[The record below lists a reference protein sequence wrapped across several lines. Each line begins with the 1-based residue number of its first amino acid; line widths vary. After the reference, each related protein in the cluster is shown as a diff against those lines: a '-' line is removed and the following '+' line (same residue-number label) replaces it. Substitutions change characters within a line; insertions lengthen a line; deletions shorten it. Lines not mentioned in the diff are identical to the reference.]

1 MIDIVIKDSA
11 PQEKRSSKTTPLIV
25 EEAHRKYENNVL
37 FKIQKIIRDAFNS
50 LVNLICFTLN
60 LYIEIYNV

>member
-37 FKIQKIIRDAFNS
+37 F
-50 LVNLICFTLN
+50 
-60 LYIEIYNV
+60 